1 MGSKKSKKV
10 NPRRRPASQADV
22 KRAKSAATDVAITA
36 AWAIFFTVL
45 RDKEGF
51 DNAALQRVWQEI
63 NYLSES
69 IGDGYVD
76 VNDLRQALEEEAG
89 IKLS

>member
-22 KRAKSAATDVAITA
+22 KRAKSAARNEALTGSWVILLTA
-36 AWAIFFTVL
+36 L
-45 RDKEGF
+45 RDKEGYGPKRMR
-51 DNAALQRVWQEI
+51 RVLDEV
-63 NYLSES
+63 NYLIDS
-69 IGDGYVD
+69 INQGFIN
-76 VNDLRQALEEEAG
+76 VNDLRQALEDEAG

>member
-1 MGSKKSKKV
+1 MGSKKKKKV

-22 KRAKSAATDVAITA
+22 KRAKSAAMDEAVTA
-36 AWAIFFTVL
+36 AWAILFTAL
-45 RDKEGF
+45 RDKEGYGPKR
-51 DNAALQRVWQEI
+51 LRRVWDEV

-69 IGDGYVD
+69 IDQGFVN